1 MFNLSR
7 TALLTAGLLTNDL
20 SVLPVALDDKLHQP
34 YRSSLVPGGMP
45 EVFDVA
51 KKAGALGV
59 ALSGAGPSVIAFTQQ
74 KNRSY
79 RHSHA
84 AGI

>member
-1 MFNLSR
+1 
-7 TALLTAGLLTNDL
+7 
-20 SVLPVALDDKLHQP
+20 
-34 YRSSLVPGGMP
+34 MP

-74 KNRSY
+74 KTEAIGTAMQQAFKD
-79 RHSHA
+79 HGVA
-84 AGI
+84 AEIIITSPATQGAEILPELRVCTA